1 MTFLSPKAGKQLFER
16 LKSAIEDKSKSWGTN
31 FSLKKQ
37 FEVRTSSI
45 LYELC

>member
-1 MTFLSPKAGKQLFER
+1 MMTSLPPPVGKQLFER

-37 FEVRTSSI
+37 FEVRASFLNS
-45 LYELC
+45 